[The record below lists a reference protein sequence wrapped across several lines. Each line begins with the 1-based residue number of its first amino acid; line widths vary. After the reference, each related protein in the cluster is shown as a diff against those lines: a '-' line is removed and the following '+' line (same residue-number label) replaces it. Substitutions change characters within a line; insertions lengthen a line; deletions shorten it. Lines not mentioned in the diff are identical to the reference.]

1 MSFASFS
8 SVANHASNVSVHAA
22 EIAAAVASVASIAPI
37 VNWSGRLSRLIA
49 LGLIRDLGCFLGM
62 IFWSCKWSF
71 LIKWMNNYKLLINFF
86 DNSLPWLLF
95 RPLNEFDLIDCSSS
109 VKPRNDRSTSESRLT
124 VRGSVLGLFG
134 C

>member
-22 EIAAAVASVASIAPI
+22 EIAAAAVANVASIAPI

-62 IFWSCKWSF
+62 MIFWSCKW
-71 LIKWMNNYKLLINFF
+71 IKVWMNNYKLLNNFF